1 MGTRDQNRAERE
13 ALIIQ
18 ATSAAI
24 AEMGFSA
31 VRVTDIAERAGM
43 TAGHISYYFPV
54 KSELL
59 MLAIRATEAELIDEA
74 ATSIAGMT
82 DSWQR
87 LERLIELSVAREVH
101 DPGWALWLEIWAESL
116 DHPEIAAIHH
126 ELDGRW
132 RELLSEVLEAGMVDG
147 AFRRSPVADA
157 AMLISTSLDGL
168 STQLTVGT
176 PGFSPAELRRLATTL
191 CSALLAPGTG

>member
-1 MGTRDQNRAERE
+1 
-13 ALIIQ
+13 
-18 ATSAAI
+18 
-24 AEMGFSA
+24 
-31 VRVTDIAERAGM
+31 
-43 TAGHISYYFPV
+43 
-54 KSELL
+54 

-101 DPGWALWLEIWAESL
+101 DPDWALWLEIWAESL

-132 RELLSEVLEAGMVDG
+132 RELLSQVLEAGMADG